1 LPDISKINNVE
12 VANISKLD
20 SITFAD
26 GQKVNNQSVSLV
38 TDAHTFIRAETVDP
52 SSPPSSINF
61 LDGTSSV
68 VMDSTYDIYEWHF
81 IGIHPATDHVN
92 FQVQFNASGG
102 SGYNETIT
110 SSVTEQ
116 YMREDGG
123 NYSLTYRDSIDQAQ
137 GTSYQS
143 LTRET
148 SNDND
153 SSVNGILTL
162 YAPSGATYV
171 KHFTTFVN
179 DMQNQDSYDAYA
191 RGTQTAG
198 YINTTSAVDEVEF
211 KFDSGNIAAG
221 EIRMYG
227 VKG

>member
-1 LPDISKINNVE
+1 MANNVKKVNGIAIASIAKINGQNDTDLAKLNGEEFTGVTE
-12 VANISKLD
+12 V
-20 SITFAD
+20 
-26 GQKVNNQSVSLV
+26 
-38 TDAHTFIRAETVDP
+38 HTLIRAETVDP

-81 IGIHPATDHVN
+81 IGVHPANDHVN

-102 SGYNETIT
+102 SGYNENIT

-123 NYSLTYRDSIDQAQ
+123 NYSLTYRDSIDQAD
-137 GTSYQS
+137 GNSYQS

-162 YAPSGATYV
+162 YAPSGTTYV

-179 DMQNQDSYDAYA
+179 DMQNQDSYDPYA

-211 KFDSGNIAAG
+211 KFDSGNIDSG
-221 EIRMYG
+221 TFKLYG
-227 VKG
+227 VK